1 MTSTSEPLHCNYLSD
16 LQTINLADP
25 CITTTYYFL
34 SMYHPPS
41 RSLGKHVHRQLLC
54 SAAST
59 TSTTPKIRQNA
70 SRLPTVRFVL
80 LQKVQ
85 QLQRPAPEKSTI
97 PLLCKPSSQLLLHLN
112 FCPQLINSVQ
122 HHIVKMQHRSLIAS
136 RIWQNFT
143 ATWAAWHVD
152 YLVSQKWFSCHA
164 HVDFTCQVQPHGREG
179 HTNLLLSTHR
189 HDVWEVCTA

>member
-1 MTSTSEPLHCNYLSD
+1 
-16 LQTINLADP
+16 
-25 CITTTYYFL
+25 
-34 SMYHPPS
+34 MYHPPS

-70 SRLPTVRFVL
+70 SRLPTVKFAL

-112 FCPQLINSVQ
+112 FCPQLINNVK

-152 YLVSQKWFSCHA
+152 YLVSQKLIFLPRPCRFHMPGPATWPGRA
-164 HVDFTCQVQPHGREG
+164 HQ
-179 HTNLLLSTHR
+179 STLIYSSTWCLGGLYCLELR
-189 HDVWEVCTA
+189 SKVTKYCPKKQQKNA

>member
-1 MTSTSEPLHCNYLSD
+1 
-16 LQTINLADP
+16 
-25 CITTTYYFL
+25 
-34 SMYHPPS
+34 MYHPPS

-70 SRLPTVRFVL
+70 SRLPTVKFAL

-112 FCPQLINSVQ
+112 FCPQLINNVQ

-152 YLVSQKWFSCHA
+152 YLVSQNWFSCHA

-179 HTNLLLSTHR
+179 HINLLLSTHR